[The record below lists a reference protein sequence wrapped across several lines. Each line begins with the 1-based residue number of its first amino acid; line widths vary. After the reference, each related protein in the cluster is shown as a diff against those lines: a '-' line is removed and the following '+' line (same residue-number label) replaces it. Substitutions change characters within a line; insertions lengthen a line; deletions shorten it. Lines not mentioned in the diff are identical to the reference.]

1 MYSLINLKD
10 LYISNNNLSG
20 VIHNDIQNLQSLERL
35 KILNNQFSN
44 TLPIEIC
51 NLNLDWSNPAN
62 FSVSNNKFCAPY
74 PGCLNGYEGNQD
86 TSNCNQVSIIH
97 LSDMEINFSLNKV
110 FPNPF
115 NSATVIEYI
124 LNEDAMVEIHMV
136 DLMGRNVK
144 TLFQGYD
151 KRGLKTISWRGEH
164 ENGTIV
170 PTGIYFCILNA
181 NNYKEAKKIMF
192 LQ

>member
-1 MYSLINLKD
+1 M
-10 LYISNNNLSG
+10 
-20 VIHNDIQNLQSLERL
+20 L
-35 KILNNQFSN
+35 KIQNNQFSN
-44 TLPIEIC
+44 TLPNEIC
-51 NLNLDWSNPAN
+51 LLSLDWSNPASFN
-62 FSVSNNKFCAPY
+62 VSNNKFCAPY
-74 PGCLNGYEGNQD
+74 PECLIGYEGNQD
-86 TSNCNQVSIIH
+86 TSNCNQVSISQ
-97 LSDMEINFSLNKV
+97 LSDMDYNFSLTKV

-124 LNEDAMVEIHMV
+124 LNEHAMVEIHMV

-144 TLFQGYD
+144 TLFQGFD
-151 KRGLKTISWRGEH
+151 KRGFKTISWRGEH
-164 ENGTIV
+164 ENGTIA